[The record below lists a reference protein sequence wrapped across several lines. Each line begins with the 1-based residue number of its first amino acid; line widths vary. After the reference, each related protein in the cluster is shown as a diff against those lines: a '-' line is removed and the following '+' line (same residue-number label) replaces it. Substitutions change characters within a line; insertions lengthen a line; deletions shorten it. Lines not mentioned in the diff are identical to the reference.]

1 MALGFGGEIGC
12 GNANVYRTVV
22 LPLHLGAYGGGL
34 VIGGFRDHQEDR
46 SLPGEAIHPHTPG
59 GSAHGFCCGAP
70 GYSDVIGLGVAGRG
84 SQAGGLQ
91 AGKKLL
97 LFHRAGGVI
106 GPAALAGAG
115 NFQIIHW
122 QRLPSYG
129 RLCE

>member
-1 MALGFGGEIGC
+1 MASSEEFVRYVVGQLDEAGNIIYKKLFGE
-12 GNANVYRTVV
+12 
-22 LPLHLGAYGGGL
+22 YGLWLDGKFFGT
-34 VIGGFRDHQEDR
+34 IEDNQFYVKV
-46 SLPGEAIHPHTPG
+46 TK
-59 GSAHGFCCGAP
+59 
-70 GYSDVIGLGVAGRG
+70 
-84 SQAGGLQ
+84 